1 MRINDFP
8 DHQNHRKKK
17 TNNVAKKRTAR
28 DKSRSGFTLAEMLIT
43 VAIIGIL
50 AAFGF
55 VAVIRYQKSLKQTE
69 LDDTARQIFVAAQ
82 NHMTVSRASGN
93 WDTYVAEAEGQK
105 GGGTDKLGAAMGA
118 GAGDPN
124 GPSDYDKNSLGSWNS
139 SWANVT
145 SAKDQEHD
153 FRYVT
158 VSADGES
165 DPVILSM
172 ILPDDAIDETL
183 RGNGNIII
191 EYDAETATVYGVWYC
206 KPGDLE
212 KAKSTNATGTSP
224 ESVIRSIASTEAYKN
239 ENRTSRSSRMKSDPM
254 VGYYGGAASAA
265 KEGEKQDTL
274 SAIIENDDRLMLQ
287 VAVPDKDKSGSG
299 SDQRTYTVKAVI
311 AGQTSKHSREITL
324 GTSLDN
330 PILQKNTNSL
340 NGVYRDSSSGYRLYY
355 YTLDSVTDGA
365 DAHFASRFC
374 NASGNPEE
382 QLLPGENLTI
392 TVSLSYDGEAS
403 RKGSSSNGSLSSK
416 GSASNDASSVTLTAN
431 SLFANGSANDD
442 QTAGIVYGRHLQN
455 LSTVVSGVNREASGS
470 TGSAGTGSNSGGS
483 GAVITKAKMMR
494 DLDWSKMTIRF
505 LDSNPIPRTSAGAS
519 AGSSGSS
526 SQNYAVSSYNS
537 EWNTSGSGSGSSV
550 SEPAG
555 KAVTAAGKFYSI
567 SDSALTA
574 FNGNGCVISNLQI
587 GASKTLS
594 SGSSAGKNVTYA
606 GLFGYVDSGIAEGG
620 HSAGGNASGSPE
632 GNSMTVSLLTLKNP
646 TAENATFAGF
656 VIGKTDRKTSVQ
668 NVTITSDQSLSIAAN
683 QAAGGILGEAESAY
697 TNIQY
702 AKVLAGTRLIVSAN
716 NNFST
721 AGGIIGGQI
730 GAKTGTEGTGT
741 GLSIENCTVS
751 VSGAEN
757 SSSNTNNAENNGSA
771 GAAGNSDKSVQVSG
785 GYSAGGI
792 LGYCGASE
800 ADITGGNSAG
810 SSAGNSVY
818 NGAVNIQNCSAIG
831 AGNMD
836 LVYAGKAAAGLAGYI
851 SAGGKEDIENNAASV
866 YVAGSDSQNSSDA
879 AGFGGLIGYLNSTN
893 NDSRV
898 SNCYVGG
905 RTANGEYKD
914 TVNNSTQGRYNIRG
928 YGYVG
933 GFIGQIAGSNSLT
946 IENCFTTASAYFATN
961 GGTGNGGQSAAQAG
975 NFVGYSSN
983 NSAVITSCYATGLTN
998 GTVFA
1003 GGKLDAASKDN
1014 YYLKGVNKEDLT
1026 GANVKGEAKETA
1038 GTPFAKQTATVK
1050 TNTYDK
1056 TLVGDYPYQMISGQ
1070 SAYYGDWVIPKKTQ
1084 SFNGDFG
1091 ILYYEIV
1098 QDGEGQNAEK
1108 HVYYHGF
1115 VGNAA
1120 ASNSSENKSYQEVS
1134 TRNTLDQFRSPGDIN
1149 NHGLLKAENGGEY
1162 VTEDGYVLIMS
1173 EQYPLNDIVLGWGN
1187 NFERT
1192 KIDDLDKHIYMPY
1205 SELSDKLNIDGYN
1218 IYYINTSKLEQ
1229 KIQYQSSQ
1237 LIFYMKKDE
1246 SENTSIQNWTKNAS
1260 FSFIP
1265 CFADCVTQSSNDL
1278 KNYEIRSARQ
1288 LKVLFNDLKGG
1299 IYLGTDARGGATVI
1313 QSMDISY
1320 DNNKVKFTAPEYPSN
1335 GGMVH
1340 STSISYPSATLSGLT
1355 LSGRTLAGLN
1365 GKYLGKERKNGGSYK
1380 IDSLSEQ
1387 FINTVS
1393 YNTSKLSNL
1402 EFTNMNAVS
1411 LVGSNNGDMENLTI
1425 SDSTFSG
1432 NALLSGNSDNDG
1444 SNTGTIKNLT
1454 ITKINAVSLA
1464 GSNHGDMENLTIS
1477 DSTFSG
1483 NALLSGNSD
1492 NDGINT
1498 GTISKCKI
1506 SNSEING
1513 NGIAKYNNGVNG
1525 IISNVTLENNV
1536 EIKGNGFVTENN
1548 QGTIKNSSITNAEIG
1563 GNGVASTNSN
1573 GGTIDTVNLESISKI
1588 TGNGF
1593 VEENKQGTI
1602 KHSNITNAEI
1612 EGNGVA
1618 STNSSGGTIS
1628 GVTLQLV
1635 EIKSNGFIDNNS
1647 ATISEGYIIDAQI
1660 GTNGFINTNTGK
1672 IDNCQLYADTNVYE
1686 EYLDSHDLKMR
1697 YFNPQSPK
1705 IDDQDTGSA
1714 GYSLLVCGLEINEN
1728 NTSPEASYIENSE
1741 TAGFVNANTGG
1752 TISLC
1757 SYSGKVYGK
1766 DNAAGFF
1773 LNNTNSGKIQKSYAN
1788 ALVTASKIACGFGY
1802 SCENSEITASH
1813 SIGMVL
1819 GANEGTGFI
1828 YQCDTTWNHIIEN
1841 DYSAIWKSTADTYY
1855 FFAKSYKAPNYS
1867 NLINNCTYLSSIDC
1881 DKNSIKDMSGELNNF
1896 SLKGFTYQQL
1906 EEASNY
1912 GSAASADKTSP
1923 YHQYVSKDEKVYPFP
1938 MPDGMIA
1945 YGDWNKAVYSI
1956 QFNGNGGEPVTVD
1969 NVEIDS
1975 IPNIDYIAEVT
1986 LPDCKKADSS
1996 EKFLGWETDTG
2007 ELYKAGAKVSGLAKS
2022 GTVTLTAKWETNN
2035 ATEFYYSDKGAQTY
2049 TAKEDGWY
2057 QLEVWG
2063 ADGGN
2068 ASFGSSETVKTE
2080 GGKGGYAVNYVY
2092 LTKGQKIDVY
2102 IGSHGKNITNEAL
2115 VQIENQNVKSIILE
2129 GGWNGGG
2136 KAFSSSNGDTFFQYW
2151 LFGSGGGASHM
2162 TLHSDDAQTTAT
2174 TLKEYANQTDSVLL
2188 VAGGGGGA
2196 GLYVNTFGKGNS
2208 NISSKSSPGGNG
2220 GGMNGK
2226 EGAAISNTG
2235 DSQKY
2240 QKYKGTGGM
2249 QNKGGT
2255 VDNREVKSG
2264 SFGLGGSP
2272 KRNDENNVTKMYDLG
2287 AGGGGGWYGGGSS
2300 YIDEK
2305 IGQVAPSA
2313 GGGSGYFKLAT
2324 ANKTGSVTNGMT
2336 ANGSTLVGGDE
2347 NIPSFATSE
2356 GDLGNGHGRI
2366 TYLPSYQFSITQSG
2380 ITVTPDLN
2388 NTIIIQKSTEIQIN
2402 LKDSQNHMIDNAKW
2416 TVTDAEGKAA
2426 DESAAKLSEQGNVG
2440 TFSSNFP
2447 GTYIVTATGSEEVVN
2462 ASVTIIVEESDDSKP
2477 NTKIDSSNLAV
2488 GEGNSVTANSSEDA
2502 MSSGGRRGDTAVDK
2516 TDADN
2521 KKDSD
2526 SSSVISGFTDEESPE
2541 KTTGGQTSQS
2551 SMPTE
2556 NG

>member
-8 DHQNHRKKK
+8 DHQNHRKKT

-82 NHMTVSRASGN
+82 NHTTVSRASGN
-93 WDTYVAEAEGQK
+93 WDTYVAEAEGQN
-105 GGGTDKLGAAMGA
+105 GGGTDKLGEAMGA
-118 GAGDPN
+118 GAGDQN

-158 VSADGES
+158 VSADDTN
-165 DPVILSM
+165 DPGILSM

-183 RGNGNIII
+183 RGNGNILI
-191 EYDAETATVYGVWYC
+191 EYDAKTAAVYGVWYC
-206 KPGDLE
+206 KMADLK
-212 KAKSTNATGTSP
+212 KAKSTNTTGTASS
-224 ESVIRSIASTEAYKN
+224 SVVSSIANTESYIN
-239 ENRTSRSSRMKSDPM
+239 DNRVSKSNRMKSDPM
-254 VGYYGGAASAA
+254 VGYYGGATAA
-265 KEGEKQDTL
+265 QKEGEKQDTL
-274 SAIIENDDRLMLQ
+274 SAIIENDDRLMLE
-287 VAVPDKDKSGSG
+287 VAVPEKGRSGSG
-299 SDQRTYTVKAVI
+299 SARRAYTVKAVI
-311 AGQTSKHSREITL
+311 TGQTSKHSREITL
-324 GTSLDN
+324 GNSNVPTS
-330 PILQKNTNSL
+330 QKNANSL
-340 NGVYRDSSSGYRLYY
+340 KGVYKDSSTGYRLYY

-365 DAHFASRFC
+365 EGHFASQFC
-374 NASGNPEE
+374 NASDKAEE
-382 QLLPGENLTI
+382 RLLPGENLTI

-505 LDSNPIPRTSAGAS
+505 LDSNPIPRTSAGTE

-526 SQNYAVSSYNS
+526 AQNYAVSSYNS
-537 EWNTSGSGSGSSV
+537 EWNTSDSGSVSSV
-550 SEPAG
+550 SEPAAR
-555 KAVTAAGKFYSI
+555 AVTAAGKFYSI

-606 GLFGYVDSGIAEGG
+606 GLFGYVDSGIAEDS
-620 HSAGGNASGSPE
+620 HSAGGNASGSPA

-668 NVTITSDQSLSIAAN
+668 NVTITSDQSLSIAAD
-683 QAAGGILGEAESAY
+683 QAAGGILGEAESTY

-702 AKVLAGTRLIVSAN
+702 AKVLAGTRLTVSAN
-716 NNFST
+716 NNIFST
-721 AGGIIGGQI
+721 AGGILGGQI
-730 GAKTGTEGTGT
+730 EAKTGTEGTGT

-800 ADITGGNSAG
+800 ADNTGGNSAG

-831 AGNMD
+831 AGNED
-836 LVYAGKAAAGLAGYI
+836 LVSARKAAAGLAAYI
-851 SAGGKEDIENNAASV
+851 SAGGKVDIENNAASV

-879 AGFGGLIGYLNSTN
+879 AGFGGLIGYLNSTI

-905 RTANGEYKD
+905 RTAAGEYKD
-914 TVNNSTQGRYNIRG
+914 TVDDAATQGRYNIRG

-933 GFIGQIAGSNSLT
+933 GFIGQVAGSHSLT
-946 IENCFTTASAYFATN
+946 IEKCFTTASAYSGTN
-961 GGTGNGGQSAAQAG
+961 GGTGNGGQNAAQAG

-983 NSAVITSCYATGLTN
+983 SSAVITFCYATGLTN

-1003 GGKLDAASKDN
+1003 GGNWAATSGDN
-1014 YYLKGVNKEDLT
+1014 YYLKGVNKGELT
-1026 GANVKGEAKETA
+1026 GAKVKGEAKETA
-1038 GTPFAKQTATVK
+1038 GTPFANQTATVK
-1050 TNTYDK
+1050 TNIYDK
-1056 TLVGDYPYQMISGQ
+1056 TLEGDYPYQMISGQ

-1098 QDGEGQNAEK
+1098 QHGDQAGASK
-1108 HVYYHGF
+1108 DAYYHGY
-1115 VGNAA
+1115 VGNVALDEGD
-1120 ASNSSENKSYQEVS
+1120 NNIQEV
-1134 TRNTLDQFRSPGDIN
+1134 NTKFTLHSKGTMDTTT
-1149 NHGLLKAENGGEY
+1149 GLLTAIDGGEY
-1162 VTEDGYVLIMS
+1162 VTEDGYILLLADKYAPNEVEMDF
-1173 EQYPLNDIVLGWGN
+1173 NWGK
-1187 NFERT
+1187 T
-1192 KIDDLDKHIYMPY
+1192 LL
-1205 SELSDKLNIDGYN
+1205 SELASNIFIPYDAITESLNISGYHA
-1218 IYYINTSKLEQ
+1218 YYLNAKNETVQNYILWNT
-1229 KIQYQSSQ
+1229 
-1237 LIFYMKKDE
+1237 DE
-1246 SENTSIQNWTKNAS
+1246 SNTDRMNVSFLMSSGTDNEKNNNYGWRKKLTLKCN
-1260 FSFIP
+1260 P
-1265 CFADCVTQSSNDL
+1265 YFADYILTSSDT
-1278 KNYEIRSARQ
+1278 KPFTIRSAHQ
-1288 LKVLFNDLKGG
+1288 LNTLFELNGG
-1299 IYLGTDARGGATVI
+1299 KYIGNGGGTGKTVVT
-1313 QSMDISY
+1313 QTMDISY
-1320 DNNKVKFTAPEYPSN
+1320 NNDVIDFTAPKSDGNSQAKSEGIDYTSKTLEKLVGTYRGALKSN
-1335 GGMVH
+1335 GSYYKLDFLTEPLIGSVFFAR
-1340 STSISYPSATLSGLT
+1340 TSDNP
-1355 LSGRTLAGLN
+1355 
-1365 GKYLGKERKNGGSYK
+1365 
-1380 IDSLSEQ
+1380 
-1387 FINTVS
+1387 
-1393 YNTSKLSNL
+1393 NTSNDPN
-1402 EFTNMNAVS
+1402 T
-1411 LVGSNNGDMENLTI
+1411 
-1425 SDSTFSG
+1425 
-1432 NALLSGNSDNDG
+1432 SDNP
-1444 SNTGTIKNLT
+1444 NTLKNLT
-1454 ITKINAVSLA
+1454 ITNMKAVSLA
-1464 GSNHGDMENLTIS
+1464 GSNHGDMENLTIL
-1477 DSTFSG
+1477 DSKFSG

-1498 GTISKCKI
+1498 GTISNCKI

-1573 GGTIDTVNLESISKI
+1573 GGTIDTVKLESISKITGNGFVVNNERGTIENSSITDTEIGGNGVASTNNGGMIDTVKLDSISKIAGNGFVVNNEGGTIKNSSITNAEIGDNGVASTNSNGGTIDTVKLESISKI

-1593 VEENKQGTI
+1593 VEENKQQGTI
-1602 KHSNITNAEI
+1602 KNSSITNAEI
-1612 EGNGVA
+1612 GGNGVA
-1618 STNSSGGTIS
+1618 STNSNGGTIDTVKLESISKIAWNGFVKENNGGTIKNSSITNAEIEDNGVASTNSNGGTIS

-1635 EIKSNGFIDNNS
+1635 EIKSNGFVDTNTNS

-1660 GTNGFINTNTGK
+1660 GKNGFINTNSGK

-1686 EYLDSHDLKMR
+1686 GYLNSRDSKMC
-1697 YFNPQSPK
+1697 YFNPQSPTV
-1705 IDDQDTGSA
+1705 DDQDTGSA
-1714 GYSLLVCGLEINEN
+1714 GYSLLVCGLAINEN
-1728 NTSPEASYIENSE
+1728 DTSSEASYIYNNE

-1788 ALVTASKIACGFGY
+1788 ALVTASDIACGFGY
-1802 SCENSEITASH
+1802 LCKNGEITASH

-1819 GANEGTGFI
+1819 EAQEGTGFV
-1828 YQCDTTWNHIIEN
+1828 YQYENTDWSNKIEN
-1841 DYSAIWKSTADTYY
+1841 DYSAVWKSTAGTYY
-1855 FFAKSYKAPNYS
+1855 FFAKSYNAPMYS
-1867 NLINNCTYLSSIDC
+1867 TLMKNCTYLSSIDC
-1881 DKNSIKDMSGELNNF
+1881 AKNSLRDVSIIVTGSNFELRGVTYEE
-1896 SLKGFTYQQL
+1896 LKN
-1906 EEASNY
+1906 NY
-1912 GSAASADKTSP
+1912 GSAASAAKTIP
-1923 YHQYVSKDEKVYPFP
+1923 YYQYVSKDEEVYPFP
-1938 MPDGMIA
+1938 MPVDDKNVVMTA

-1956 QFNGNGGEPVTVD
+1956 RFDGKGGKPVTVD

-1996 EKFLGWETDTG
+1996 EKFLGWETATG
-2007 ELYKAGAKVSGLAKS
+2007 NLYQAGEKVSGLAKS
-2022 GTVTLTAKWETNN
+2022 GTVTLTAKWET
-2035 ATEFYYSDKGAQTY
+2035 
-2049 TAKEDGWY
+2049 
-2057 QLEVWG
+2057 
-2063 ADGGN
+2063 
-2068 ASFGSSETVKTE
+2068 
-2080 GGKGGYAVNYVY
+2080 
-2092 LTKGQKIDVY
+2092 
-2102 IGSHGKNITNEAL
+2102 
-2115 VQIENQNVKSIILE
+2115 
-2129 GGWNGGG
+2129 
-2136 KAFSSSNGDTFFQYW
+2136 
-2151 LFGSGGGASHM
+2151 
-2162 TLHSDDAQTTAT
+2162 
-2174 TLKEYANQTDSVLL
+2174 
-2188 VAGGGGGA
+2188 
-2196 GLYVNTFGKGNS
+2196 
-2208 NISSKSSPGGNG
+2208 
-2220 GGMNGK
+2220 
-2226 EGAAISNTG
+2226 
-2235 DSQKY
+2235 
-2240 QKYKGTGGM
+2240 
-2249 QNKGGT
+2249 
-2255 VDNREVKSG
+2255 
-2264 SFGLGGSP
+2264 
-2272 KRNDENNVTKMYDLG
+2272 
-2287 AGGGGGWYGGGSS
+2287 
-2300 YIDEK
+2300 
-2305 IGQVAPSA
+2305 
-2313 GGGSGYFKLAT
+2313 
-2324 ANKTGSVTNGMT
+2324 
-2336 ANGSTLVGGDE
+2336 
-2347 NIPSFATSE
+2347 
-2356 GDLGNGHGRI
+2356 
-2366 TYLPSYQFSITQSG
+2366 
-2380 ITVTPDLN
+2380 
-2388 NTIIIQKSTEIQIN
+2388 
-2402 LKDSQNHMIDNAKW
+2402 
-2416 TVTDAEGKAA
+2416 
-2426 DESAAKLSEQGNVG
+2426 
-2440 TFSSNFP
+2440 
-2447 GTYIVTATGSEEVVN
+2447 
-2462 ASVTIIVEESDDSKP
+2462 

-2551 SMPTE
+2551 SIPTE

>member
-8 DHQNHRKKK
+8 DHQNHRKKR
-17 TNNVAKKRTAR
+17 TDNVAIKRTAR
-28 DKSRSGFTLAEMLIT
+28 DKFRSGFTLAEMLIT

-93 WDTYVAEAEGQK
+93 WDTYVAEAESTN
-105 GGGTDKLGAAMGA
+105 GGGTDELGEAMGA

-124 GPSDYDKNSLGSWNS
+124 GPSDYDKNSLGSWKS

-158 VSADGES
+158 VSADDTN
-165 DPVILSM
+165 DPGILSM

-183 RGNGNIII
+183 RGNGNILI
-191 EYDAETATVYGVWYC
+191 EYDAKTAAVYGVWYC
-206 KPGDLE
+206 KMADLK
-212 KAKSTNATGTSP
+212 KAKSTNTTGTASSSVISSIANP
-224 ESVIRSIASTEAYKN
+224 ESYKN
-239 ENRTSRSSRMKSDPM
+239 DNRVNKSNRMKSDPM
-254 VGYYGGAASAA
+254 VGYYGGATAA
-265 KEGEKQDTL
+265 QKEGEKQDTL

-311 AGQTSKHSREITL
+311 TGQTSKHSREITL
-324 GTSLDN
+324 GTSEDT

-340 NGVYRDSSSGYRLYY
+340 NGVYKDSSSGYRLYY

-365 DAHFASRFC
+365 EGHFASRFC
-374 NASGNPEE
+374 NASDKADER
-382 QLLPGENLTI
+382 LLPGENLTI

-403 RKGSSSNGSLSSK
+403 RKGSTSNGSLSSK

-505 LDSNPIPRTSAGAS
+505 LDGNPIPRTSAGTE

-537 EWNTSGSGSGSSV
+537 EWNTSDSGSGFSV

-606 GLFGYVDSGIAEGG
+606 GLFGYVDSGIAEDS
-620 HSAGGNASGSPE
+620 HSAGGNASGSPA

-668 NVTITSDQSLSIAAN
+668 NVTITSDQSLSIAAD
-683 QAAGGILGEAESAY
+683 QAAGGILGEAESTY

-702 AKVLAGTRLIVSAN
+702 AKVLAGTRLTVSAN
-716 NNFST
+716 NNIFST
-721 AGGIIGGQI
+721 AGGILGGQI
-730 GAKTGTEGTGT
+730 EAKTGTEGTGT

-800 ADITGGNSAG
+800 ADNTGGNSAG

-831 AGNMD
+831 AGNED
-836 LVYAGKAAAGLAGYI
+836 LVSARKAAAGLAAYI
-851 SAGGKEDIENNAASV
+851 SAGGKVDIENNAASV

-879 AGFGGLIGYLNSTN
+879 AGFGGLIGYLNSTIN
-893 NDSRV
+893 ESRV

-914 TVNNSTQGRYNIRG
+914 TVNDNTDNTTQGRYNIRG

-933 GFIGQIAGSNSLT
+933 GFIGQIAGSHSLK
-946 IENCFTTASAYFATN
+946 IEKCFTTASAYSATN
-961 GGTGNGGQSAAQAG
+961 GGTGNGGQNAAQAG

-983 NSAVITSCYATGLTN
+983 SSAVITSCYATGLTN

-1003 GGKLDAASKDN
+1003 GGSLAATSGDN
-1014 YYLKGVNKEDLT
+1014 YYLKGVNKGELT
-1026 GANVKGEAKETA
+1026 GANVTGEAKETA
-1038 GTPFAKQTATVK
+1038 DTPFAKQTSTVK

-1056 TLVGDYPYQMISGQ
+1056 TLKGDYPYQMISGQ

-1084 SFNGDFG
+1084 SFDRDFG

-1098 QDGEGQNAEK
+1098 QHGDQAGASK
-1108 HVYYHGF
+1108 DAYYHGY
-1115 VGNAA
+1115 VGNVAL
-1120 ASNSSENKSYQEVS
+1120 NERDNNIQEV
-1134 TRNTLDQFRSPGDIN
+1134 NTNFTLHSNGTMDTTT
-1149 NHGLLKAENGGEY
+1149 GLLTAVDGGKY
-1162 VTEDGYVLIMS
+1162 VTEDGYILLLADKYAPNEVEMDF
-1173 EQYPLNDIVLGWGN
+1173 NWGK
-1187 NFERT
+1187 T
-1192 KIDDLDKHIYMPY
+1192 LL
-1205 SELSDKLNIDGYN
+1205 SELASNIFIPYDAITESLNISGYHA
-1218 IYYINTSKLEQ
+1218 YYLNAKNETVQNYILWNT
-1229 KIQYQSSQ
+1229 
-1237 LIFYMKKDE
+1237 DE
-1246 SENTSIQNWTKNAS
+1246 SNTDRMNVSFLMSSGTDNEKNNNYGWRKKLTLKCN
-1260 FSFIP
+1260 P
-1265 CFADCVTQSSNDL
+1265 YFADYILTSSDT
-1278 KNYEIRSARQ
+1278 KPFTIRSAHQ
-1288 LKVLFNDLKGG
+1288 LNTLFELNGG
-1299 IYLGTDARGGATVI
+1299 KYIGNGGGTGKTVVT
-1313 QSMDISY
+1313 QTMDISY
-1320 DNNKVKFTAPEYPSN
+1320 NNDVIDFTAPKSDGNSQAKSEGIDYTSKTLEKLVGTYRGALKSN
-1335 GGMVH
+1335 GSYYKLDFLTEPLIGSVFFAR
-1340 STSISYPSATLSGLT
+1340 TSDNP
-1355 LSGRTLAGLN
+1355 
-1365 GKYLGKERKNGGSYK
+1365 
-1380 IDSLSEQ
+1380 
-1387 FINTVS
+1387 
-1393 YNTSKLSNL
+1393 NTSNDPN
-1402 EFTNMNAVS
+1402 T
-1411 LVGSNNGDMENLTI
+1411 
-1425 SDSTFSG
+1425 
-1432 NALLSGNSDNDG
+1432 SDNP
-1444 SNTGTIKNLT
+1444 NTLKNLT
-1454 ITKINAVSLA
+1454 ITNMKAVSLA
-1464 GSNHGDMENLTIS
+1464 GSNHGDMENLTIL
-1477 DSTFSG
+1477 DSKFSG

-1498 GTISKCKI
+1498 GTISNCKI

-1573 GGTIDTVNLESISKI
+1573 GGTIDTVKLESISKITGNGFVVNNERGTIENSSITDTEIGGNGVASTNNGGMIDTVKLDSISKIAGNGFVVNNEGGTIKNSSITNAEIGDNGVASTNSNGGTIDTVKLESISKI

-1593 VEENKQGTI
+1593 VEENKQQGTI
-1602 KHSNITNAEI
+1602 KNSSITNAEI
-1612 EGNGVA
+1612 GGNGVA
-1618 STNSSGGTIS
+1618 STNSNGGTIDTVKLESISKIAWNGFVKENNGGTIINSSITNAEIEDNGVASTNSNGGTIS

-1635 EIKSNGFIDNNS
+1635 EIKSNGFVDTNTNS

-1660 GTNGFINTNTGK
+1660 GKNGFINTNSGK

-1686 EYLDSHDLKMR
+1686 GYLNSRDSKMC
-1697 YFNPQSPK
+1697 YFNPQSPTV
-1705 IDDQDTGSA
+1705 DDQDTGSA
-1714 GYSLLVCGLEINEN
+1714 GYSLLVCGLAINEN
-1728 NTSPEASYIENSE
+1728 DTSSEASYIYNNE

-1788 ALVTASKIACGFGY
+1788 ALVTASDIACGFGY
-1802 SCENSEITASH
+1802 LCKNGEITASH

-1819 GANEGTGFI
+1819 EAQEGTGFV
-1828 YQCDTTWNHIIEN
+1828 YQYENTDWSNKIEN
-1841 DYSAIWKSTADTYY
+1841 DYSAVWKSTAGTYY
-1855 FFAKSYKAPNYS
+1855 FFAKSYNAPMYS
-1867 NLINNCTYLSSIDC
+1867 TLMKNCTYLSSIDC
-1881 DKNSIKDMSGELNNF
+1881 AKNSLRDVSIIVTRSNFELRGVTYEE
-1896 SLKGFTYQQL
+1896 LKN
-1906 EEASNY
+1906 NY
-1912 GSAASADKTSP
+1912 GSAASAAKTIP
-1923 YHQYVSKDEKVYPFP
+1923 YYQYVSKDEEVYPFP
-1938 MPDGMIA
+1938 MPVDDKNVVMTA

-1956 QFNGNGGEPVTVD
+1956 RFDGKGGKPVTVD

-1996 EKFLGWETDTG
+1996 EKFLGWETATG
-2007 ELYKAGAKVSGLAKS
+2007 NLYQAGEKVSGLAKS
-2022 GTVTLTAKWETNN
+2022 GTVTLTAKWET
-2035 ATEFYYSDKGAQTY
+2035 
-2049 TAKEDGWY
+2049 
-2057 QLEVWG
+2057 
-2063 ADGGN
+2063 
-2068 ASFGSSETVKTE
+2068 
-2080 GGKGGYAVNYVY
+2080 
-2092 LTKGQKIDVY
+2092 
-2102 IGSHGKNITNEAL
+2102 
-2115 VQIENQNVKSIILE
+2115 
-2129 GGWNGGG
+2129 
-2136 KAFSSSNGDTFFQYW
+2136 
-2151 LFGSGGGASHM
+2151 
-2162 TLHSDDAQTTAT
+2162 
-2174 TLKEYANQTDSVLL
+2174 
-2188 VAGGGGGA
+2188 
-2196 GLYVNTFGKGNS
+2196 
-2208 NISSKSSPGGNG
+2208 
-2220 GGMNGK
+2220 
-2226 EGAAISNTG
+2226 
-2235 DSQKY
+2235 
-2240 QKYKGTGGM
+2240 
-2249 QNKGGT
+2249 
-2255 VDNREVKSG
+2255 
-2264 SFGLGGSP
+2264 
-2272 KRNDENNVTKMYDLG
+2272 
-2287 AGGGGGWYGGGSS
+2287 
-2300 YIDEK
+2300 
-2305 IGQVAPSA
+2305 
-2313 GGGSGYFKLAT
+2313 
-2324 ANKTGSVTNGMT
+2324 
-2336 ANGSTLVGGDE
+2336 
-2347 NIPSFATSE
+2347 
-2356 GDLGNGHGRI
+2356 
-2366 TYLPSYQFSITQSG
+2366 
-2380 ITVTPDLN
+2380 
-2388 NTIIIQKSTEIQIN
+2388 
-2402 LKDSQNHMIDNAKW
+2402 
-2416 TVTDAEGKAA
+2416 
-2426 DESAAKLSEQGNVG
+2426 
-2440 TFSSNFP
+2440 
-2447 GTYIVTATGSEEVVN
+2447 
-2462 ASVTIIVEESDDSKP
+2462 

>member
-8 DHQNHRKKK
+8 DHQNHRKKR
-17 TNNVAKKRTAR
+17 TDNVAIKRTAR
-28 DKSRSGFTLAEMLIT
+28 DKFRSGFTLAEMLIT

-93 WDTYVAEAEGQK
+93 WDTYVAEAESTN
-105 GGGTDKLGAAMGA
+105 GGGTDELGEAMGA

-124 GPSDYDKNSLGSWNS
+124 GPSDYDKNSLGSWKS

-158 VSADGES
+158 VSADDTN
-165 DPVILSM
+165 DPGILSM

-183 RGNGNIII
+183 RGNGNILI
-191 EYDAETATVYGVWYC
+191 EYDAKTAAVYGVWYC
-206 KPGDLE
+206 KMADLK
-212 KAKSTNATGTSP
+212 KAKSTNTTGTASSSVISSIANP
-224 ESVIRSIASTEAYKN
+224 ESYKN
-239 ENRTSRSSRMKSDPM
+239 DNRVNKSNRMKSDPM
-254 VGYYGGAASAA
+254 VGYYGGATAA
-265 KEGEKQDTL
+265 QKEGEKQDTL

-311 AGQTSKHSREITL
+311 TGQTSKHSREITL
-324 GTSLDN
+324 GTSEDT

-340 NGVYRDSSSGYRLYY
+340 NGVYKDSSSGYRLYY

-365 DAHFASRFC
+365 EGHFASRFC
-374 NASGNPEE
+374 NASDKADER
-382 QLLPGENLTI
+382 LLPGENLTI

-403 RKGSSSNGSLSSK
+403 RKGSTSNGSLSSK

-505 LDSNPIPRTSAGAS
+505 LDGNPIPRTSAGTE

-537 EWNTSGSGSGSSV
+537 EWNTSDSGSGFSV

-606 GLFGYVDSGIAEGG
+606 GLFGYVDSGIAEDS
-620 HSAGGNASGSPE
+620 HSAGGNASGSPA

-668 NVTITSDQSLSIAAN
+668 NVTITSDQSLSIAAD
-683 QAAGGILGEAESAY
+683 QAAGGILGEAESTY

-702 AKVLAGTRLIVSAN
+702 AKVLAGTRLTVSAN
-716 NNFST
+716 NNIFST
-721 AGGIIGGQI
+721 AGGILGGQI
-730 GAKTGTEGTGT
+730 EAKTGTEGTGT

-800 ADITGGNSAG
+800 ADNTGGNSAG

-831 AGNMD
+831 AGNED
-836 LVYAGKAAAGLAGYI
+836 LVSARKAAAGLAAYI
-851 SAGGKEDIENNAASV
+851 SAGGKVDIENNAASV

-879 AGFGGLIGYLNSTN
+879 AGFGGLIGYLNSTIN
-893 NDSRV
+893 ESRV

-914 TVNNSTQGRYNIRG
+914 TVNDNTDNTTQGRYNIRG

-933 GFIGQIAGSNSLT
+933 GFIGQIAGSHSLK
-946 IENCFTTASAYFATN
+946 IEKCFTTASAYSATN
-961 GGTGNGGQSAAQAG
+961 GGTGNGGQNAAQAG

-983 NSAVITSCYATGLTN
+983 SSAVITSCYATGLTN

-1003 GGKLDAASKDN
+1003 GGSLAATSGDN
-1014 YYLKGVNKEDLT
+1014 YYLKGVNKGELT
-1026 GANVKGEAKETA
+1026 GANVTGEAKETA
-1038 GTPFAKQTATVK
+1038 DTPFAKQTSTVK

-1056 TLVGDYPYQMISGQ
+1056 TLKGDYPYQMISGQ

-1084 SFNGDFG
+1084 SFDRDFG

-1098 QDGEGQNAEK
+1098 QHGDQAGASK
-1108 HVYYHGF
+1108 DAYYHGY
-1115 VGNAA
+1115 VGNVAL
-1120 ASNSSENKSYQEVS
+1120 NERDNNIQEV
-1134 TRNTLDQFRSPGDIN
+1134 NTNFTLHSNGTMDTTT
-1149 NHGLLKAENGGEY
+1149 GLLTAVDGGKY
-1162 VTEDGYVLIMS
+1162 VTEDGYILLLADKYAPNEVEMDF
-1173 EQYPLNDIVLGWGN
+1173 NWGK
-1187 NFERT
+1187 T
-1192 KIDDLDKHIYMPY
+1192 LL
-1205 SELSDKLNIDGYN
+1205 SELASNIFIPYDAITESLNISGYHA
-1218 IYYINTSKLEQ
+1218 YYLNAKNETVQNYILWNT
-1229 KIQYQSSQ
+1229 
-1237 LIFYMKKDE
+1237 DE
-1246 SENTSIQNWTKNAS
+1246 SNTDRMNVSFLMSSGTDNEKNNNYGWRKKLTLKCN
-1260 FSFIP
+1260 P
-1265 CFADCVTQSSNDL
+1265 YFADYILTSSDT
-1278 KNYEIRSARQ
+1278 KPFTIRSAHQ
-1288 LKVLFNDLKGG
+1288 LNTLFELNGG
-1299 IYLGTDARGGATVI
+1299 KYIGNGGGTGKTVVT
-1313 QSMDISY
+1313 QTMDISY
-1320 DNNKVKFTAPEYPSN
+1320 NNDVIDFTAPKSDGNSQAKSEGIDYTSKTLEKLVGTYRGALKSN
-1335 GGMVH
+1335 GSYYKLDFLTEPLIGSVFFAR
-1340 STSISYPSATLSGLT
+1340 TSDNP
-1355 LSGRTLAGLN
+1355 
-1365 GKYLGKERKNGGSYK
+1365 
-1380 IDSLSEQ
+1380 
-1387 FINTVS
+1387 
-1393 YNTSKLSNL
+1393 NTSNDPN
-1402 EFTNMNAVS
+1402 T
-1411 LVGSNNGDMENLTI
+1411 
-1425 SDSTFSG
+1425 
-1432 NALLSGNSDNDG
+1432 SDNP
-1444 SNTGTIKNLT
+1444 NTLKNLT
-1454 ITKINAVSLA
+1454 ITNMKAVSLA
-1464 GSNHGDMENLTIS
+1464 GSNHGDMENLTIL
-1477 DSTFSG
+1477 DSKFSG

-1498 GTISKCKI
+1498 GTISNCKI

-1573 GGTIDTVNLESISKI
+1573 GGTIDTVKLESISKI
-1588 TGNGF
+1588 AWNGF
-1593 VEENKQGTI
+1593 VKENNGGTI
-1602 KHSNITNAEI
+1602 INSSITNAEI
-1612 EGNGVA
+1612 EDNGVA
-1618 STNSSGGTIS
+1618 STNSNGGTIS

-1635 EIKSNGFIDNNS
+1635 EIKSNGFVDTNTNS

-1660 GTNGFINTNTGK
+1660 GKNGFINTNSGK

-1686 EYLDSHDLKMR
+1686 GYLNSRDSKMC
-1697 YFNPQSPK
+1697 YFNPQSPTV
-1705 IDDQDTGSA
+1705 DDQDTGSA
-1714 GYSLLVCGLEINEN
+1714 GYSLLVCGLAINEN
-1728 NTSPEASYIENSE
+1728 DTSSEASYIYNNE

-1788 ALVTASKIACGFGY
+1788 ALVTASDIACGFGY
-1802 SCENSEITASH
+1802 LCKNGEITASH

-1819 GANEGTGFI
+1819 EAQEGTGFV
-1828 YQCDTTWNHIIEN
+1828 YQYENTDWSNKIEN
-1841 DYSAIWKSTADTYY
+1841 DYSAVWKSTAGTYY
-1855 FFAKSYKAPNYS
+1855 FFAKSYNAPMYS
-1867 NLINNCTYLSSIDC
+1867 TLMKNCTYLSSIDC
-1881 DKNSIKDMSGELNNF
+1881 AKNSLRDVSIIVTRSNFELRGVTYEE
-1896 SLKGFTYQQL
+1896 LKN
-1906 EEASNY
+1906 NY
-1912 GSAASADKTSP
+1912 GSAASAAKTIP
-1923 YHQYVSKDEKVYPFP
+1923 YYQYVSKDEEVYPFP
-1938 MPDGMIA
+1938 MPVDDKNVVMTA

-1956 QFNGNGGEPVTVD
+1956 RFDGKGGKPVTVD

-1996 EKFLGWETDTG
+1996 EKFLGWETATG
-2007 ELYKAGAKVSGLAKS
+2007 NLYQAGEKVSGLAKS
-2022 GTVTLTAKWETNN
+2022 GTVTLTAKWET
-2035 ATEFYYSDKGAQTY
+2035 
-2049 TAKEDGWY
+2049 
-2057 QLEVWG
+2057 
-2063 ADGGN
+2063 
-2068 ASFGSSETVKTE
+2068 
-2080 GGKGGYAVNYVY
+2080 
-2092 LTKGQKIDVY
+2092 
-2102 IGSHGKNITNEAL
+2102 
-2115 VQIENQNVKSIILE
+2115 
-2129 GGWNGGG
+2129 
-2136 KAFSSSNGDTFFQYW
+2136 
-2151 LFGSGGGASHM
+2151 
-2162 TLHSDDAQTTAT
+2162 
-2174 TLKEYANQTDSVLL
+2174 
-2188 VAGGGGGA
+2188 
-2196 GLYVNTFGKGNS
+2196 
-2208 NISSKSSPGGNG
+2208 
-2220 GGMNGK
+2220 
-2226 EGAAISNTG
+2226 
-2235 DSQKY
+2235 
-2240 QKYKGTGGM
+2240 
-2249 QNKGGT
+2249 
-2255 VDNREVKSG
+2255 
-2264 SFGLGGSP
+2264 
-2272 KRNDENNVTKMYDLG
+2272 
-2287 AGGGGGWYGGGSS
+2287 
-2300 YIDEK
+2300 
-2305 IGQVAPSA
+2305 
-2313 GGGSGYFKLAT
+2313 
-2324 ANKTGSVTNGMT
+2324 
-2336 ANGSTLVGGDE
+2336 
-2347 NIPSFATSE
+2347 
-2356 GDLGNGHGRI
+2356 
-2366 TYLPSYQFSITQSG
+2366 
-2380 ITVTPDLN
+2380 
-2388 NTIIIQKSTEIQIN
+2388 
-2402 LKDSQNHMIDNAKW
+2402 
-2416 TVTDAEGKAA
+2416 
-2426 DESAAKLSEQGNVG
+2426 
-2440 TFSSNFP
+2440 
-2447 GTYIVTATGSEEVVN
+2447 
-2462 ASVTIIVEESDDSKP
+2462 